1 MWQEVVDKEQLT
13 EQASRPFMIPT
24 ISSQT
29 NTGIPRTVEILKD
42 NCDGSMLA
50 STSGLMPS
58 TLWIWQGFRS
68 PLAVIS
74 FRDPIRQAVWHP
86 EIPDALLIVTA
97 SSQPRI
103 HLWTKR
109 NEPRSVPITL
119 HKRDATSGRHE
130 VRWVQDFENQTE
142 HQEENKVV
150 GERNEDYLFVITN
163 EKCFDI
169 GFIETL
175 LNDVNFQSVL
185 SAEYLPDPRQ
195 DDDESD
201 GETATPSKKKVK
213 IHAEHRSSTDGDP
226 RGVLSQAPYHRRGHG
241 KW

>member
-1 MWQEVVDKEQLT
+1 
-13 EQASRPFMIPT
+13 MIPT
-24 ISSQT
+24 IPSQT
-29 NTGIPRTVEILKD
+29 PTGVPRTVEMLKD

-74 FRDPIRQAVWHP
+74 FRDPIRQALWHP

-109 NEPRSVPITL
+109 NEPRSVPVTL
-119 HKRDATSGRHE
+119 HKKDATSGRPE
-130 VRWVQDFENQTE
+130 VRWVQDFETQSE

-150 GERNEDYLFVITN
+150 GERDEDCLFVIMN

-169 GFIETL
+169 GFIGSL
-175 LNDVNFQSVL
+175 HNDVNFQSVL
-185 SAEYLPDPRQ
+185 NAEYLPDAGPE
-195 DDDESD
+195 DDGSDE
-201 GETATPSKKKVK
+201 EMATPSKKKVN
-213 IHAEHRSSTDGDP
+213 IHAEHRFSTDGDP
-226 RGVLSQAPYHRRGHG
+226 RGILSQAPYHRWGHG